1 MTLDPSSID
10 GKDPD
15 AAAHVTVVV
24 VGAGPAGLGAAKT
37 LAALEIG
44 TMLVEEHPVSAGL
57 MGLDVPLHFG
67 QRMMSGGAKARRL
80 EQIVEATPGIAEAY
94 ELGID
99 VQLGVCVWGIF
110 HSTRLGSAHQAPL
123 LVGLADEERSWFVTC
138 DRIIVAIGSRDLAI
152 GFPGWEKP
160 GVMGA
165 LAALELIERYDAFTG
180 TSLLVL
186 GAGALARRLTE
197 AAVKKGIEVAGI
209 VDVESASEANSSWSA
224 RVPLYARHVLAE
236 VRGSLEVESAVLV
249 GVDHA
254 GKPLAGSEKIVAC
267 DTVVLAIGAVPT
279 VDLLDSL
286 GCRLEFIA
294 SRGGW
299 VPRLDS
305 HGETSVEHV
314 YAAGDCTGL
323 GGDAELDGS
332 RVAGEVA
339 VSLGARPGAAPIRGV
354 LEPAADTSIARAR
367 AWLHAQIQVSGS
379 EVTVCQCE
387 EVTRREILELKPPR
401 YVADATLTPAVA
413 ARCPP
418 RDLRSLASDGPLNQD
433 QVKRLTRA
441 GMGPCQG
448 RRCREQVQLL
458 LETAAGCAPGEVTL
472 ARYRPPVRP
481 LPLQV
486 LALKHETEKLR
497 EHWVAWFNISTQWL
511 PHWEVLPAPLNQD
524 ADAPIEG
531 HGE

>member
-1 MTLDPSSID
+1 MTPDPSSID

-15 AAAHVTVVV
+15 ASAHVPVVV

-37 LAALEIG
+37 LAGLKIG
-44 TMLVEEHPVSAGL
+44 TMLVEEHPVSDAL
-57 MGLDVPLHFG
+57 MALDVPLHFG
-67 QRMMSGGAKARRL
+67 QRMMSGGAKTRRL
-80 EQIVEATPGIAEAY
+80 EQIVESTPGIAEAY

-110 HSTRLGSAHQAPL
+110 HSTRQGSAHQAPL
-123 LVGLADEERSWFVTC
+123 LVGLASAERSWFVTC

-165 LAALELIERYDAFTG
+165 LAALQLIERYDAFTG

-186 GAGALARRLTE
+186 GAGTLARRLTE
-197 AAVKKGIEVAGI
+197 AAEKKGIEVAGI
-209 VDVESASEANSSWSA
+209 VEVESMSDANFAWSA
-224 RVPLYARHVLAE
+224 GVPRYPRHVLAE

-249 GVDHA
+249 GVDDA
-254 GKPLAGSEKIVAC
+254 GKPLAGSQKIVAC

-286 GCRLEFIA
+286 GCRLEFVA

-299 VPRLDS
+299 VPHLDS

-323 GGDAELDGS
+323 GRDAEREGS

-339 VSLGARPGAAPIRGV
+339 ISLGARPDTAPIRHA
-354 LEPAADTSIARAR
+354 LEPNTDSSVACAR
-367 AWLHAQIQVSGS
+367 AWLQAQTQVSGS
-379 EVTVCQCE
+379 DVTVCQCE
-387 EVTRREILELKPPR
+387 EVTRREILELTPPR
-401 YVADATLTPAVA
+401 YIADASQTAAVP
-413 ARCPP
+413 ARCAP

-441 GMGPCQG
+441 GMGLCQG

-458 LETAAGCAPGEVTL
+458 LETAAGCAPGEVAL

-481 LPLQV
+481 LPLHV
-486 LALKHETEKLR
+486 LAIERESEKLR

-511 PHWEVLPAPLNQD
+511 PHWDVLPVPLNQT
-524 ADAPIEG
+524 AGVPSEG